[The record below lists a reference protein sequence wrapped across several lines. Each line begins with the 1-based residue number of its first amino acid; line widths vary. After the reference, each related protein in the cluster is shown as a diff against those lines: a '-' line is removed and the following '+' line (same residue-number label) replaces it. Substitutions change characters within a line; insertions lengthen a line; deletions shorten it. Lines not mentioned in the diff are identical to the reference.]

1 MPIHKTIIRIEETA
15 KLNVK
20 KVAEEAVQ
28 ATLKGKTLCIP
39 SKRYK
44 VLVFL
49 LKVVP
54 WKVFQLIDITGG
66 RYEKN

>member
-1 MPIHKTIIRIEETA
+1 M
-15 KLNVK
+15 NVK

-44 VLVFL
+44 VIVFL

-54 WKVFQLIDITGG
+54 LKIFQLIDITGG